1 LTEVSGAAP
10 GELGAVAEDAVRAS
24 LATKRKYF
32 DSSGLL
38 SVSFVPTI
46 YPNHFPA
53 ENLAT
58 V

>member
-1 LTEVSGAAP
+1 VSGAAP